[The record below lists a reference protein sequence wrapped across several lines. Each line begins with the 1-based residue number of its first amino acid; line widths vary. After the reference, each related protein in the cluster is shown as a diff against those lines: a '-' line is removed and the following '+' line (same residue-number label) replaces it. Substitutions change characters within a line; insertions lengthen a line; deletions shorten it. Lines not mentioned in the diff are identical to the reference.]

1 MNTNKWTW
9 ALCDTTFHVP
19 QELLNNNSPK
29 KKRTTSKRSVP
40 QPTDNVH
47 SLRHKDARGEQAA
60 EEAAGRNPAWFHP
73 QEEQQVA
80 NSDSEIKD
88 PGSEEADGTNQN
100 SDMDGEIKIDN
111 MFGMVEQSSNQS
123 WTRRESQGAACA
135 SISLQQKVDFN
146 ALAQE
151 EKIAQMKA
159 KLRQREAAL
168 NNLHSS

>member
-9 ALCDTTFHVP
+9 ALCDTTVHVP

-60 EEAAGRNPAWFHP
+60 EEAAGPKPAWFQP
-73 QEEQQVA
+73 QEEEQVA
-80 NSDSEIKD
+80 NSDGEIKD